1 MKLKLL
7 VLIFLISSLV
17 LALATTQP
25 GKQSRQLM
33 TLDPTGKYLVN
44 QSTGKPAFMTG
55 DSPQTI
61 FVQVSDA
68 DAEAYLKDRASRKF
82 NALWVYPVDKTDQ
95 ANAPKNF
102 YGQTPFDGRDFTN
115 EDPAYWAHVDHVMHR
130 IEAYGMVAV
139 MDPGFVGVKSSSG
152 YYDSYLSSSDDV
164 MRAYGV
170 WIGKRYKN
178 YPNIIWSLGGD
189 ACPSTSGLYRKLNDL
204 AHGIRS
210 ADPHHLL
217 TLEACRQLS
226 TMDAWT
232 QSTPMN
238 LNWVYGS
245 YASMQAH
252 CAGDYSRSGA
262 LPAFAGEDFY
272 EGEHSMTA
280 LMVRE
285 ETYWEVL
292 SGCTL
297 GRLFGNNA
305 IWTMGGPL
313 DTMGQTWQSQIASAG
328 SVTEQWQG
336 ALMRSR
342 EFWKLVPDSSN
353 ALLAGGIG
361 SGTSISVAAC
371 TSDGQTCIVY
381 DPTGNSR
388 APQIAMSHFSGAIH
402 GWWFNPSSGVT
413 TDLGGFTNNGTRA
426 FRPPD
431 GNDWVLVLDLKSAN
445 LPAPG
450 SKDL

>member
-1 MKLKLL
+1 MKLQLL
-7 VLIFLISSLV
+7 VLILLISSLV
-17 LALATTQP
+17 VASAASQP
-25 GKQSRQLM
+25 ENQSRQLM

-44 QSTGKPAFMTG
+44 QSTGKPTFMTG
-55 DSPQTI
+55 DCPQTI
-61 FVQVSDA
+61 FVQASDA

-82 NALWVYPVDKTDQ
+82 NVLWVLPVDKTDQ

-102 YGQTPFDGRDFTN
+102 YGQTPFDGADFTN
-115 EDPAYWAHVDHVMHR
+115 EDTAYWAHVDHVLQR
-130 IEAYGMVAV
+130 IEAYGMVAI
-139 MDPGFVGVKSSSG
+139 MDPGFVGVKNTDG
-152 YYDSYLSSSDDV
+152 YLASYLSSSDDV
-164 MRAYGV
+164 MTAYGA
-170 WIGKRYKN
+170 WIGKRYRN

-189 ACPSTSGLYRKLNDL
+189 ACPSARGVYQKLNDL
-204 AHGIRS
+204 AKGILS
-210 ADPHHLL
+210 TDPHSLL
-217 TLEACRQLS
+217 TLEACREQS

-232 QSTPMN
+232 QPTPMN

-245 YASMQAH
+245 YPTMQAR
-252 CAGDYSRSGA
+252 CASNYSRSSA
-262 LPAFAGEDFY
+262 LPAFAAEDFY

-280 LMVRE
+280 LTVRE
-285 ETYWEVL
+285 ETYWAVL

-297 GRLFGNNA
+297 GRVFGNNA

-313 DTMGQTWQSQIASAG
+313 DTMGQTWQSQLASNG
-328 SVTEQWQG
+328 SLTQQWQG

-342 EFWKLVPDSSN
+342 EFWKLAPDSSN
-353 ALLAGGIG
+353 AVLAGGIG
-361 SGTSISVAAC
+361 SGTSLSVAAC
-371 TSDGQTCIVY
+371 TSDGQTCIAY
-381 DPTGNSR
+381 DPLGNSR
-388 APQIAMSHFSGAIH
+388 APQIAMSHFSGAVH

-413 TDLGGFTNNGTRA
+413 TDLGTFTNSGTRT

>member
-7 VLIFLISSLV
+7 VLILLTSSLM
-17 LALATTQP
+17 LALAPAQP
-25 GKQSRQLM
+25 GNQSRQVIA
-33 TLDPTGKYLVN
+33 LDPTGKYLVN
-44 QSTGKPAFMTG
+44 QSTGKPTFMTG
-55 DSPQTI
+55 DSPQTP

-68 DAEAYLKDRASRKF
+68 DVETYLKDRASRKF
-82 NALWVYPVDKTDQ
+82 NALWLLPVDKTDQ

-102 YGQTPFDGRDFTN
+102 YGQTPFDGPDFTN
-115 EDPAYWAHVDHVMHR
+115 EDPAYWAHVDHVMQR
-130 IEAYGMVAV
+130 IEAYGMIAV
-139 MDPGFVGVKSSSG
+139 LDPAFVGVKSSDG
-152 YYDSYLSSSDDV
+152 YLDSYLNSSDEV
-164 MRAYGV
+164 MKAYGA
-170 WIGKRYKN
+170 WIGKRFRN
-178 YPNIIWSLGGD
+178 YPNVIWSLGGD
-189 ACPSTSGLYRKLNDL
+189 ACPSTKGLYGKLNDL
-204 AHGIRS
+204 AQGIRS
-210 ADPHHLL
+210 ADPHHMF
-217 TLEACRQLS
+217 TLESCRQLS
-226 TMDAWT
+226 MLDVWT
-232 QSTPMN
+232 QSTPLN

-245 YASMQAH
+245 YTSIQAQ
-252 CAGDYSRSGA
+252 CARDYSRSGA

-313 DTMGQTWQSQIASAG
+313 DTMGKTWQSQLASAG
-328 SVTEQWQG
+328 SLAEQWQG

-353 ALLAGGIG
+353 AVLAGGIG

-371 TSDGQTCIVY
+371 ASDGQTCIVY
-381 DPTGNSR
+381 DPAGNSQ
-388 APQIAMSHFSGAIH
+388 APQIAMSHFSGAVH

-413 TDLGGFTNNGTRA
+413 TDLGALTNSGTRT